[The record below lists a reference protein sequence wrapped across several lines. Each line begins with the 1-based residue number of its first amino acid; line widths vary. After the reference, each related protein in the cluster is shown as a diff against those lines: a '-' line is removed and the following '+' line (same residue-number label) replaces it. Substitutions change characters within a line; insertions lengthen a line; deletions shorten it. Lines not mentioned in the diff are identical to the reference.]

1 MSENKNSN
9 KLNYFSEIISGIL
22 IAVILIP
29 ETIAYS
35 YLLGV
40 PPSMGIKS
48 TMVMGLLTS
57 WFGTPT
63 LVSGATAA
71 VATSLIGVVKLLGFE
86 YISITVI
93 LGGLLQLLFGVTGL
107 YKYIIQLPNSV
118 NSGFLIALALLIATS
133 QINNL
138 KDIKG
143 HFYDSNK
150 LCNILL
156 FVLMGLF
163 IIQYG
168 YILFRRFG
176 TDIRIPGSVL
186 EIILISLFVHFIP
199 IDIPKIQKIDVDM
212 PSINLTKLFENVTLE
227 KVGMTLPFAFAM
239 SVAGLL
245 ESMVMVK
252 KTGTNNFFG
261 ETMVQGC
268 ANILSGLTGGMGGCV
283 LVGESLLNI
292 KNGSKSKIAGIVANV
307 TFILCCFFL
316 MFLVNSLSISSIIAI
331 MLYIAYLTGDWAEL
345 TKPTGNTNYT
355 TMITALTGYGSQS
368 LTLGVIVGSVFD
380 MISMRL

>member
-1 MSENKNSN
+1 MSENNASK
-9 KLNYFSEIISGIL
+9 KINYFSEIISGIL

-57 WFGTPT
+57 WVGTPRLIT
-63 LVSGATAA
+63 GATAA
-71 VATSLIGVVKLLGFE
+71 VATSLVGVVKLLGFE

-93 LGGLLQLLFGVTGL
+93 LGGLLQLLLGVTGL
-107 YKYIIQLPNSV
+107 YKYIIHLPNSV

-163 IIQYG
+163 IIQYA

-176 TDIRIPGSVL
+176 TELRIPGSVL
-186 EIILISLFVHFIP
+186 EIILISMFVHFIP
-199 IDIPKIQKIDVDM
+199 IDIPKIQKIDVVI
-212 PSINLTKLFENVTLE
+212 PSINITKIFENVTLE

-292 KNGSKSKIAGIVANV
+292 KNGSKSKIAGIVANI

-316 MFLVNSLSISSIIAI
+316 MFLVNNLSISSIIAI

-355 TMITALTGYGSQS
+355 TMITALTGFGSQS
-368 LTLGVIVGSVFD
+368 LTLGVIVGTMFD
-380 MISMRL
+380 MISVRL

>member
-1 MSENKNSN
+1 MSENKSSQ
-9 KLNYFSEIISGIL
+9 KINYFSEIISGIL
-22 IAVILIP
+22 IAIILIP

-57 WFGTPT
+57 WFGTTT

-71 VATSLIGVVKLLGFE
+71 VATSLLGVVKLLGFE

-93 LGGLLQLLFGVTGL
+93 LGGLLQLFFGVTGL
-107 YKYIIQLPNSV
+107 YKYLIHLPNSV
-118 NSGFLIALALLIATS
+118 NSGFLIALAMLIATS

-138 KDIKG
+138 KDVKG

-168 YILFRRFG
+168 YIMFRRFG
-176 TDIRIPGSVL
+176 TEVRIPGSVL
-186 EIILISLFVHFIP
+186 EIILISMFVHFIP
-199 IDIPKIQKIDVDM
+199 IDIPKIQEINVEI
-212 PSINLTKLFENVTLE
+212 PSINITKLFENVTLE

-239 SVAGLL
+239 SIAGLL

-268 ANILSGLTGGMGGCV
+268 ANILSGFTGGMGGCV

-292 KNGSKSKIAGIVANV
+292 KNGSKSKIAGIVANI
-307 TFILCCFFL
+307 TFIVCCIFL
-316 MFLVNSLSISSIIAI
+316 MFLVNNLSISSIIAI
-331 MLYIAYLTGDWAEL
+331 MLYISYLTGDWAEL
-345 TKPTGNTNYT
+345 TKPTGNTNYST
-355 TMITALTGYGSQS
+355 LITALTGYGSQS

-380 MISMRL
+380 MISMRI

>member
-71 VATSLIGVVKLLGFE
+71 VATSLLGVVKLLGFE

-227 KVGMTLPFAFAM
+227 KAGMALPFAFAM

-292 KNGSKSKIAGIVANV
+292 KNGSKTKIAGIVANV

>member
-1 MSENKNSN
+1 MSENNASK
-9 KLNYFSEIISGIL
+9 KINYFSEIISGIL

-57 WFGTPT
+57 WFGTPRLIT
-63 LVSGATAA
+63 GATAA
-71 VATSLIGVVKLLGFE
+71 VATSLVGVVKLLGFE

-107 YKYIIQLPNSV
+107 YKYIIHLPNSV

-163 IIQYG
+163 IIQYA

-176 TDIRIPGSVL
+176 TELRIPGSVL

-199 IDIPKIQKIDVDM
+199 IDIPKIQKIDVEI
-212 PSINLTKLFENVTLE
+212 PSINITKIFENVTLE

-292 KNGSKSKIAGIVANV
+292 KNGSKSKIAGIVANI

-316 MFLVNSLSISSIIAI
+316 MFLVNNLSISSIIAI
-331 MLYIAYLTGDWAEL
+331 MLYIAYLTGDWTEL

-355 TMITALTGYGSQS
+355 TMITALTGFGSQS
-368 LTLGVIVGSVFD
+368 LTLGVIVGTMFD

>member
-71 VATSLIGVVKLLGFE
+71 VATSLLGVIKLLGFE

-186 EIILISLFVHFIP
+186 EIILISMFVYFVP
-199 IDIPKIQKIDVDM
+199 IDIPKIQKIDVDI

-227 KVGMTLPFAFAM
+227 KVCMTLPFAFAM

-316 MFLVNSLSISSIIAI
+316 MFLVNNISISSIIAI

-368 LTLGVIVGSVFD
+368 LTLGVIVGSIFD